1 MGNINLKQLEVLAAV
16 VECGSFTEAANQLY
30 MAQSTVSSHIHALED
45 ILHAPL
51 FHRGAKKNGA
61 LTDDGKRVY
70 QIAKDVLDRCRDL
83 EADIVAEKRSELRI
97 GASTAPSC
105 QLVPSYV
112 AAFSRCRPDCCIAL
126 KHGDSGAV
134 QQMLLDREIQVGFV
148 GSADNRQELSYLCVA
163 KDRLVLIAPC
173 QERYAAM
180 RAEGKL
186 GRDLLS
192 EPLLSREFGS
202 GTQEMVDNY
211 LSSAQLPAGGLRA
224 AAYVSNPVAL
234 QKLVAEGMGVA
245 IVSYLTVQD
254 RIAAGEVLSFELEEQ
269 PVERNIY
276 MAWRTR
282 GELSQAAKEFSAFV
296 RKHAKETEE

>member
-1 MGNINLKQLEVLAAV
+1 MGNINLKQLEIFAAV

-30 MAQSTVSSHIHALED
+30 MAQSTVSSHIHALEA
-45 ILHAPL
+45 ILLTPL

-70 QIAKDVLDRCRDL
+70 QLAKDVLEKCRDL
-83 EADIVAEKRSELRI
+83 ETGMVEEKGSELRL
-97 GASTAPSC
+97 GASTAPGC

-112 AAFSRCRPDCCIAL
+112 AAFCRRRPDCCVSL
-126 KHGDSGAV
+126 KHGDSGGI
-134 QQMLLDREIQVGFV
+134 QEMLLEREIQLGFV
-148 GSADNRQELSYLCVA
+148 GSADNRQELSYECIA

-180 RAEGKL
+180 RAEGRL
-186 GRDLLS
+186 GRELLT
-192 EPLLSREFGS
+192 EPLLSREYGS

-211 LSSAQLPAGGLRA
+211 LAGVRLPAGGVRV
-224 AAYVSNPVAL
+224 AAYVSNPVTL

-245 IVSYLTVQD
+245 IVSYLTVQE
-254 RIAAGEVLSFELEEQ
+254 RVAAGEVLAFELEER

-276 MAWRTR
+276 IAWRTR
-282 GELSQAAKEFSAFV
+282 GELSKAAKEFLAFV
-296 RKHAKETEE
+296 RRSAEEG

>member
-1 MGNINLKQLEVLAAV
+1 MGNINLKQLEVFAAV

-30 MAQSTVSSHIHALED
+30 MAQSTVSSHIHALEA
-45 ILHAPL
+45 ILLTPL

-70 QIAKDVLDRCRDL
+70 QLAKDVLDKCRDL
-83 EADIVAEKRSELRI
+83 ETGMVEEKRNELRI
-97 GASTAPSC
+97 GASTAPGC

-112 AAFSRCRPDCCIAL
+112 AAFCRRRPDCCVSL
-126 KHGDSGAV
+126 KHGDSGGI
-134 QQMLLDREIQVGFV
+134 QEMLLEREIQLGFV
-148 GSADNRQELSYLCVA
+148 GSADNRQELSYECIA

-180 RAEGKL
+180 RAEGRL
-186 GRDLLS
+186 GRELLT
-192 EPLLSREFGS
+192 EPLLSREYGS

-211 LSSAQLPAGGLRA
+211 LTGAQLPAGGVRV
-224 AAYVSNPVAL
+224 AAYVSSPVTL

-245 IVSYLTVQD
+245 IVSYLTVQE
-254 RIAAGEVLSFELEEQ
+254 RVAAGEVLAFELEER

-276 MAWRTR
+276 IAWRTR
-282 GELSQAAKEFSAFV
+282 GELSKAAKEFLAFV
-296 RKHAKETEE
+296 RRSAEEG

>member
-1 MGNINLKQLEVLAAV
+1 MGNINLKQLEIFAAV

-30 MAQSTVSSHIHALED
+30 MAQSTVSSHIHALEA
-45 ILHAPL
+45 ILLTPL

-70 QIAKDVLDRCRDL
+70 QLAKDVLEKCRDL
-83 EADIVAEKRSELRI
+83 ETGMVEEKGSELRL
-97 GASTAPSC
+97 GASTAPGC

-112 AAFSRCRPDCCIAL
+112 AAFCRCRPDCCVSL
-126 KHGDSGAV
+126 KHGDSGGI
-134 QQMLLDREIQVGFV
+134 QEMLLEREIQLGFV
-148 GSADNRQELSYLCVA
+148 GSADNRQELSYECIA

-180 RAEGKL
+180 RAEGRL
-186 GRDLLS
+186 GRELLT
-192 EPLLSREFGS
+192 EPLLSREYGS

-211 LSSAQLPAGGLRA
+211 LAGVRLPAGGVRV
-224 AAYVSNPVAL
+224 AAYVSNPVTL

-245 IVSYLTVQD
+245 IVSYLTVQE
-254 RIAAGEVLSFELEEQ
+254 RVAAGEVLAFELEER

-276 MAWRTR
+276 IAWRTR
-282 GELSQAAKEFSAFV
+282 GELSKAAKEFLAFV
-296 RKHAKETEE
+296 RRSAEEG

>member
-1 MGNINLKQLEVLAAV
+1 MGNINLKQLEIFAAV

-30 MAQSTVSSHIHALED
+30 MAQSTVSSHIHALEA
-45 ILHAPL
+45 ILLTPL

-70 QIAKDVLDRCRDL
+70 QLAKDVLQKCRDL
-83 EADIVAEKRSELRI
+83 ETGMVEEKGSELRL
-97 GASTAPSC
+97 GASTAPGC

-112 AAFSRCRPDCCIAL
+112 AAFCRRRPGCCVSL
-126 KHGDSGAV
+126 KHGDSGGI
-134 QQMLLDREIQVGFV
+134 QEMLLEREIQLGFV
-148 GSADNRQELSYLCVA
+148 GSADNRQELSYECIA

-180 RAEGKL
+180 RAEGRL
-186 GRDLLS
+186 GRELLT
-192 EPLLSREFGS
+192 EPLLSREYGS

-211 LSSAQLPAGGLRA
+211 LTGAQLPAGGVRV
-224 AAYVSNPVAL
+224 AAYVSNPVTL

-245 IVSYLTVQD
+245 IVSYLTVQE
-254 RIAAGEVLSFELEEQ
+254 RVAAGEVLAFELEER

-276 MAWRTR
+276 IAWRTR
-282 GELSQAAKEFSAFV
+282 GELSKAAKEFLAFV
-296 RKHAKETEE
+296 RRSAEEG

>member
-1 MGNINLKQLEVLAAV
+1 MGNINLKQLEIFAAV

-30 MAQSTVSSHIHALED
+30 MAQSTVSSHIHALEA
-45 ILHAPL
+45 ILLTPL

-70 QIAKDVLDRCRDL
+70 QLAKDVLQKCRDL
-83 EADIVAEKRSELRI
+83 ETGMVEEKGSELRL
-97 GASTAPSC
+97 GASTAPGC

-112 AAFSRCRPDCCIAL
+112 AAFCRRRPDCCVSL
-126 KHGDSGAV
+126 KHGDSGGI
-134 QQMLLDREIQVGFV
+134 QEMLLEREIQLGFV
-148 GSADNRQELSYLCVA
+148 GSADNRQELSYECIA

-180 RAEGKL
+180 RAEGRL
-186 GRDLLS
+186 GRELLT
-192 EPLLSREFGS
+192 EPLLSREYGS

-211 LSSAQLPAGGLRA
+211 LTGAQLPAGGGRV
-224 AAYVSNPVAL
+224 AAYVSNPVTL

-245 IVSYLTVQD
+245 IVSYLTVQE
-254 RIAAGEVLSFELEEQ
+254 RVAAGEVLAFELEER

-276 MAWRTR
+276 IAWRTR
-282 GELSQAAKEFSAFV
+282 GELSKAAKEFLAFV
-296 RKHAKETEE
+296 RRRAEEG

>member
-1 MGNINLKQLEVLAAV
+1 MGNINLKQLEIFAAV

-30 MAQSTVSSHIHALED
+30 MAQSTVSSHIHALEA
-45 ILHAPL
+45 ILLTPL

-70 QIAKDVLDRCRDL
+70 QLAKDVLEKCRDL
-83 EADIVAEKRSELRI
+83 ETGMVEEKGSELRL
-97 GASTAPSC
+97 GASTAPGC

-112 AAFSRCRPDCCIAL
+112 AAFCRRRPDCCVSL
-126 KHGDSGAV
+126 KHGDSGGI
-134 QQMLLDREIQVGFV
+134 QEMLLEREIQLGFV
-148 GSADNRQELSYLCVA
+148 GSADNRQELSYECIA

-180 RAEGKL
+180 RAEGRL
-186 GRDLLS
+186 GRELLT
-192 EPLLSREFGS
+192 EPLLSREYGS

-211 LSSAQLPAGGLRA
+211 LTDAQLPAGGVRV
-224 AAYVSNPVAL
+224 AAYVSNPVTL

-245 IVSYLTVQD
+245 IVSYLTVQE
-254 RIAAGEVLSFELEEQ
+254 RVAAGEVLAFELEER

-276 MAWRTR
+276 IAWRTR
-282 GELSQAAKEFSAFV
+282 GELSKAAKEFLAFV
-296 RKHAKETEE
+296 RRRAEEG